1 MIPSGVR
8 VITSEQLSSILA
20 NLPPNPR
27 IVASGNF
34 ATPKTLLDIADKAIP
49 EFRLHMLNAQP
60 GIPDREGITYET
72 AFVGEAMRR
81 HPRLNYIPTRLSLL
95 PVLYRDHY
103 RPDVVFLHASSPR
116 FDTVSLGTEV
126 NILPAAIEAA
136 RAHDGIVIAQSN
148 SRMPYTY
155 GDAQIYE
162 NEIDYLVE
170 VDEPLAIKPP
180 TPLNE
185 IAIEIGTR
193 IAAHIEDN
201 STLQLGIGG
210 VPDAVL
216 AGLGSRKC
224 LRIWTEMFS
233 DGVLDLHKAGVL
245 DDEILLTAS
254 FVFGSQEL
262 YDWLNLN
269 RKVRMMRTERTND
282 PSQIARQAKMTS
294 INGALEIDLFDQA
307 NASHVRGQIYS
318 GFGGSTDFIVGSLHS
333 RGGKSFMALPSWHA
347 KANVSTIVPRLTSNV
362 TSFQHSFVATEHGI
376 ADCFGHSQ
384 NEQARNIIDK
394 AAHPSV
400 RDALREKA
408 REFGL
413 LS

>member
-1 MIPSGVR
+1 M
-8 VITSEQLSSILA
+8 EQLKSILSS
-20 NLPPNPR
+20 LSTNPR

-34 ATPKTLLDIADKAIP
+34 ATPKTLLALADVCIP

-60 GIPDREGITYET
+60 GIPDREGVTYES
-72 AFVGEAMRR
+72 AFVGTGMRR

-103 RPDVVFLHASSPR
+103 RPDVVLLHASPRR

-136 RAHDGIVIAQSN
+136 RAHNGIVIAQSN
-148 SRMPYTY
+148 KQMPYTY

-170 VDEPLAIKPP
+170 VDEPLETKP
-180 TPLNE
+180 TTQLDDT
-185 IAIEIGTR
+185 AREIGSR
-193 IAAHIEDN
+193 IAALIEDN
-201 STLQLGIGG
+201 STLQLGIGA
-210 VPDAVL
+210 VPDSVL
-216 AGLGSRKC
+216 AELGQRKG

-233 DGVLDLHKAGVL
+233 DGVLDLHKSGVL

-262 YDWLNLN
+262 YEWLHLN

-294 INGALEIDLFDQA
+294 INGALEVDLFDQA

-333 RGGKSFMALPSWHA
+333 RGGKSFMALPSWHP
-347 KANVSTIVPRLTSNV
+347 KANVSTIVPRIAGNV
-362 TSFQHSFVATEHGI
+362 TSFQHSHVATENGV

-384 NEQARNIIDK
+384 NEQAQNLIER
-394 AAHPSV
+394 AAHPTA
-400 RDALREKA
+400 REELRAKA

-413 LS
+413 I